1 MAPSFLY
8 EQTDIPAGMTA
19 AAYRQRRACGLS
31 PLAQRAARL
40 ALAARAAA
48 PRTSSP
54 TPTPP
59 DVADLVERSQ
69 GLRARLLRRPGRRLR
84 SRIAFSERLVAIR

>member
-40 ALAARAAA
+40 ALAARAAG
-48 PRTSSP
+48 RYVSSSAANLSHGHGSTLP
-54 TPTPP
+54 
-59 DVADLVERSQ
+59 
-69 GLRARLLRRPGRRLR
+69 
-84 SRIAFSERLVAIR
+84 